1 MQSYNHP
8 YKPYETQLELMNSIY
23 TDLLSANNEHGTKLA
38 LYESPTGTG
47 KTLSIICPVMT
58 YLRDVKLSKITQNKG
73 ENDVRHDSDSF
84 SFSDDDD
91 EPDWITLSYEQNI
104 GNQTLKPFEDFEES
118 IDKFVLNG
126 GVRSLDEQQVK
137 RRRLGGEN
145 NIATPKSVDK
155 EDDDQLII
163 TTDTVEDE
171 IASLL
176 KRIKSSTPD
185 GKIASN
191 ESIPNLKQPIKIIF
205 TSRTHSQL
213 QQFSQQLKKVKLHSS
228 FKNFKFGHKSILSER
243 EKVKL
248 LPVGSKR
255 QLCCNDKINTKILS
269 VEQIND
275 KCQDLRKD
283 NNCVYFKNLRDSST
297 NSITNFPTPEIY
309 KTIVDIEDLH
319 EIGKR
324 SKKCPYY
331 GTKPLVETAE
341 IITMPYQLLFMN
353 DNKIDLTNS
362 IVIVDEAHNLVNTLI
377 DMNRVDLSLVE
388 LISIQKGLK
397 VYMERF
403 EKKLAQRNIYQLNK
417 VKSVVTDLIH
427 YFEEE
432 YADKKTTT
440 LLPFLRLNANEMI
453 KFMEASYLPQKLQ
466 TYMIKNEIVT
476 SKTPLLFKLIKFLSI
491 LTNNKTT
498 DGKWYFENR
507 TLKYLPF
514 SPGINVSNVIEKC
527 SKMILV
533 GGTMQP
539 FDQFDILFHNN
550 QKTREIF
557 EKQSIK
563 LELGHVIPKK
573 NILCQIL
580 PEFKFT
586 QSSRSDQN
594 FMVNMGR
601 RIIKIMEKSPKGCII
616 FVQSYEYLNHL
627 LMFWE
632 KTDKI
637 NGIYSQMNSLK
648 RIFKENDTTKKNV
661 FEEYCEMIQKKSQDS
676 VLFAVFGGKLSEG
689 INFDDDLART
699 IICLGLPYPNIFTYE
714 MELMKKKLGPKFND
728 YIDNIVMRQVN
739 QAIGRSIR
747 HIKDYAHIVLMDSR
761 YNNSNIKSKISKWV
775 RDAITEDQ
783 NFGNILK
790 NIENFY
796 IDKEKIR
803 P

>member
-1 MQSYNHP
+1 MESFNHP
-8 YKPYETQLELMNSIY
+8 YKPYETQLKLMNSIY
-23 TDLLSANNEHGTKLA
+23 TDLLSANNEHSTKLA

-58 YLRDVKLSKITQNKG
+58 YLRDVKLSKITQSKDAT
-73 ENDVRHDSDSF
+73 DVHHDNDSF
-84 SFSDDDD
+84 SFSDADD
-91 EPDWITLSYEQNI
+91 PDWITSSYEQNI
-104 GNQTLKPFEDFEES
+104 SNQALKPFEEFEES

-126 GVRSLDEQQVK
+126 DVRSLDEQQVK

-145 NIATPKSVDK
+145 KSTTSTKVVK
-155 EDDDQLII
+155 DDDDELII
-163 TTDTVEDE
+163 TTDTIEDE

-176 KRIKSSTPD
+176 KRIKSSNHD
-185 GKIASN
+185 GRNLSK
-191 ESIPNLKQPIKIIF
+191 ESIPNLRQPIRIIF

-228 FKNFKFGHKSILSER
+228 FKNFKFSHKSILSER
-243 EKVKL
+243 ERVKL

-255 QLCCNDKINTKILS
+255 QLCCNDRINTNTLT

-283 NNCVYFKNLRDSST
+283 NNCLYFKNLKDSST
-297 NSITNFPTPEIY
+297 NSITNFPTPELY
-309 KTIVDIEDLH
+309 KTIIDIEDLH
-319 EIGKR
+319 EIGKQ

-331 GTKPLVETAE
+331 GTKPLLETAE

-353 DNKIDLTNS
+353 DNTIDLANS

-377 DMNRVDLSLVE
+377 DMNRVDISLKE
-388 LISIQKGLK
+388 LISIQKGIK
-397 VYMERF
+397 IYMEKF
-403 EKKLAQRNIYQLNK
+403 EKKLAQRNMHQLNK
-417 VKSVVTDLIH
+417 VKNVVTDLIH

-432 YADKKTTT
+432 YVDKKTTN

-453 KFMEASYLPQKLQ
+453 KFMETSYFPQKLQ
-466 TYMIKNEIVT
+466 SYMIKNELVT

-498 DGKWYFENR
+498 DGVWYFENNA
-507 TLKYLPF
+507 LKYLPY
-514 SPGINVSNVIEKC
+514 SPGINVSSVIESC
-527 SKMILV
+527 SKMVLI

-550 QKTREIF
+550 QKTRDIF
-557 EKQSIK
+557 ENQSIK
-563 LELGHVIPKK
+563 IELGHVIPKN

-580 PEFKFT
+580 PDFKFT
-586 QSSRSDQN
+586 QSLRSNQN
-594 FMVNMGR
+594 FMTTVGK

-616 FVQSYEYLNHL
+616 FVQSYEYLNQL
-627 LMFWE
+627 MMFWE
-632 KTDKI
+632 RTDKI
-637 NGIYSQMNSLK
+637 NGIYSQLNSLK
-648 RIFKENDTTKKNV
+648 RIFKENDSTKKNV
-661 FEEYCEMIQKKSQDS
+661 FEEYCAMIQVKKQDS

-714 MELMKKKLGPKFND
+714 MELMKKKLGTKFND

-747 HIKDYAHIVLMDSR
+747 HINDYAHIVLFDSR
-761 YNNSNIKSKISKWV
+761 YNNSNIKSKVSKWV
-775 RDAITEDQ
+775 RDSIIEDQ
-783 NFGNILK
+783 NFGNMLK

-796 IDKEKIR
+796 IDKEN
-803 P
+803 